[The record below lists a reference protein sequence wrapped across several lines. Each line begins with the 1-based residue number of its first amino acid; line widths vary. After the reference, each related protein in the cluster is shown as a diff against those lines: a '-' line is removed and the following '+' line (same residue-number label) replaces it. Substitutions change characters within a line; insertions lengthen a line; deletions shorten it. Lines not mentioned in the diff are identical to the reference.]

1 MMATDKVRVAKNDHA
16 FKLIRTAARK
26 RRSRLRKYLVDA
38 LCNIYDDIYCII
50 IDYVFTDRKII
61 EFLYKLSKRSRTPE
75 VNALMIDPFEIGDEI
90 NDIIRILNVRSNSIY
105 FSNKLWNDMESF
117 KNGSLKEL
125 FYEPRDKLISQI
137 NELMIRESDDKK

>member
-1 MMATDKVRVAKNDHA
+1 MTDKVRVAKNDHA

-38 LCNIYDDIYCII
+38 LCNIHDDIYCII

-75 VNALMIDPFEIGDEI
+75 VNASMVDSFEIGDEI
-90 NDIIRILNVRSNSIY
+90 NNINQILDVRSNSNI
-105 FSNKLWNDMESF
+105 SNGVWNDMESF
-117 KNGSLKEL
+117 KNSSLKEL
-125 FYEPRDKLISQI
+125 FYEPRDKIISQI
-137 NELMIRESDDKK
+137 NERMILESDDKK